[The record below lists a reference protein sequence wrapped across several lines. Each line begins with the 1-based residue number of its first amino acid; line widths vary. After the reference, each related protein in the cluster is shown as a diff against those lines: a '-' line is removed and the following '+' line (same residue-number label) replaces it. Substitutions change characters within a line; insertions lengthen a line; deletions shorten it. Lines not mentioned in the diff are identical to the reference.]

1 MIIKK
6 EGKINEIIYE
16 YTTYQSG
23 KFRLYPTITDLNDIL
38 EKIIESKSTTEYL
51 RINPFYINEKVNMQI
66 EFDEYM
72 FYLECRE
79 QFDEKALND
88 HVLDCLDAHY
98 PTVSTEQFDMGKI
111 MYPLC
116 QHDDVESYKLS
127 LEKYRDYLGTLLP
140 RLFDFAKGKMQL
152 KDDDLAF
159 GYFCFEVHSG

>member
-16 YTTYQSG
+16 YTTINSG
-23 KFRLYPTITDLNDIL
+23 KSRLYPTITDLNGIL
-38 EKIIESKSTTEYL
+38 EKIIESKSTTEYI
-51 RINPFYINEKVNMQI
+51 RINPFYINEKINMQI
-66 EFDEYM
+66 EFEEFM

-79 QFDEKALND
+79 QFDKKALKD
-88 HVLDCLDAHY
+88 HILDCLDAHY
-98 PTVSTEQFDMGKI
+98 PTVSTEQFEMGKI
-111 MYPLC
+111 LYPLC
-116 QHDDVESYKLS
+116 QHNDLKSYKLS

-140 RLFDFAKGKMQL
+140 RLFDYAKRKMQL